1 MEKKRGRPPKVKEG
15 RPIKVRQVNNDEEDQ
30 LQLQSSRKN
39 GETLTYGGASSSPG
53 YQTRYSKA
61 LAEKEANPSQN
72 PTLLL
77 VKQILFH
84 ENGFGAKRP
93 DPVSNDVPE
102 EAPLF
107 ISESPVRADEE
118 FRSQQENICSD
129 RTTNVNVLDLKKFT
143 LDLLAQT
150 DEEPELN
157 ANNAVSN
164 IFVDNNN
171 NNNPEKNQFVD
182 FDEYKVKEDMIPLLK
197 AIFAKYGDIVK
208 ESTFSKESRN
218 CLLELVCTIYERLK
232 ASKLMQLK
240 PLEMESIS
248 GQIGDLEI
256 VKVKVGWLRKR
267 LDLIVK
273 ARELC
278 EGASS
283 LEEAESRVMLAVE
296 EKLKAVES
304 FEKKVAAD
312 VAGVE
317 NLQRRIRYG
326 KDEVA
331 VLDKIIDLFDG
342 SLVDGIV

>member
-15 RPIKVRQVNNDEEDQ
+15 RPIKVRQVNNDEEEDQ

-39 GETLTYGGASSSPG
+39 GETLTYGGASSSL
-53 YQTRYSKA
+53 A
-61 LAEKEANPSQN
+61 LAQKEANPSDQF
-72 PTLLL
+72 
-77 VKQILFH
+77 LFD
-84 ENGFGAKRP
+84 ENGFQTKRP
-93 DPVSNDVPE
+93 DPVCSNVPE
-102 EAPLF
+102 QAPLF
-107 ISESPVRADEE
+107 ISESPIRALEE
-118 FRSQQENICSD
+118 FRSQQDNTCSD
-129 RTTNVNVLDLKKFT
+129 KTTNSNVLDLKKFT
-143 LDLLAQT
+143 
-150 DEEPELN
+150 
-157 ANNAVSN
+157 NAVSN
-164 IFVDNNN
+164 INTNAASNIFVDNNNN

-208 ESTFSKESRN
+208 ESTFSKESRD

-256 VKVKVGWLRKR
+256 VKVKIEWLRQR
-267 LDLIVK
+267 VDLIVK
-273 ARELC
+273 AKELC
-278 EGASS
+278 EGAST
-283 LEEAESRVMLAVE
+283 LEEAESRIVLAVE
-296 EKLKAVES
+296 QKLKAVES
-304 FEKKVAAD
+304 FEKKVKAD

-317 NLQRRIRYG
+317 NLRRRIRDG

-342 SLVDGIV
+342 SLVDGLV